1 MNAGE
6 LLDLFRKDVMD
17 FTAPYF
23 WSDAE
28 IYAYMNDAYY
38 MFVRLIGGVPDF
50 LNDNVCLLTAETGE
64 KFVDLHPS
72 ILVIRTASLEPTGDQ
87 IRIINAQDVESLND
101 EDFGM
106 LRRLN
111 QSTTTGKVKYL
122 VIGQQPD
129 IGQWVNIPDQDY
141 SVRLLVDRLPTAVIS
156 TANQKFSD
164 VKSHHHIHFLK
175 WMKHLAYNKQD
186 SEAFNKTK
194 SDQMKAE
201 FEQYCYFAKTEKDRY
216 KHKVRVV
223 RYGGL

>member
-1 MNAGE
+1 MNSGE
-6 LLDLFRKDVMD
+6 LAAFFRADVMD
-17 FTAPYF
+17 TSPPYI
-23 WSDAE
+23 WSDVE

-38 MFVRLIGGVPDF
+38 MFARLTGGIPEF
-50 LNDNVCLLTAETGE
+50 TNDKVCLLSAEKGE
-64 KFVDLHPS
+64 QYVKLHPS

-87 IRIINAQDVESLND
+87 VRIINAQDVESLND

-122 VIGQQPD
+122 VVGRQPD
-129 IGQWVNIPDQDY
+129 LGQWVNIPDQDY
-141 SVRLLVDRLPTAVIS
+141 SVRLLVDRLPTTVI
-156 TANQKFSD
+156 TGPNQTMSD
-164 VKSHHHIHFLK
+164 IKAHHHIHFLK

-186 SEAFNKTK
+186 AETYSKAKSE
-194 SDQMKAE
+194 QMKAE
-201 FEQYCYFAKTEKDRY
+201 FEQYCYFAKTEKERY